1 MSFLPRSGSLA
12 KLVGV
17 LAVVAAMACTGIWY
31 MTSQMQRIDA
41 SYARFLDRE
50 ARAWVAAPR
59 LRSSLVYFQSLVYRI
74 IAETTDD
81 AMKALVPQF
90 DRTAEEALRFA
101 AIIREN
107 APAYEQEVA
116 AIEGGLKTLR
126 EEAKP
131 IIEMALDSAYD
142 KGLELAH
149 QRVNPVIETA
159 IRQSEAIRDRLDAEI
174 AKGSGELGVT
184 TGTTV
189 RTTWMVLGVV
199 LALALVAAF
208 LGTNLAARR
217 RKADMRKLADGFE
230 GAVGKIVQ
238 SVSSAA
244 SGLEGAATTLTR
256 TADTT
261 EQLSTAAA
269 SASEQASNN
278 VQSVA
283 SATDELTASVT
294 EIGRQVQD
302 SSRIAAEAV
311 QRAQKTDARI
321 ADLSHA
327 ASRIGDVVKLIT
339 AIAEQTN
346 LLALNATIE
355 AARAGEAGRGFAVVA
370 SEVKALAGQTAKATD
385 DISAQIASMQTAT
398 HDSVAAIRDIS
409 DTIGRIS
416 QIASTIAAAVE
427 EQGAATAEIARNVQ
441 QAAEGTT
448 QVAANIADVSR
459 GAGETGSASNQVLA
473 SARELAS
480 QGGKLRLEV
489 ESFLATVRAA

>member
-90 DRTAEEALRFA
+90 DRTTGEALRFA

-107 APAYEQEVA
+107 APAHEHDVA
-116 AIEGGLKTLR
+116 AIEGELETLR
-126 EEAKP
+126 QEAKP

-149 QRVNPVIETA
+149 RRVNPVIENA
-159 IRQSEAIRDRLDAEI
+159 IRRAEAIRDRLDAEI
-174 AKGSGELGVT
+174 AKGSGELGAT
-184 TGTTV
+184 TGRTV
-189 RTTWMVLGVV
+189 RTTWTVLGIV
-199 LALALVAAF
+199 LALALAAAF
-208 LGTNLAARR
+208 LGTSLAARR
-217 RKADMRKLADGFE
+217 RKAEMRKLADGFE

-244 SGLEGAATTLTR
+244 SELEGAATSLTC

-261 EQLSTAAA
+261 ERLSTTAT

-294 EIGRQVQD
+294 EIGRQVQELEPD
-302 SSRIAAEAV
+302 RQRGRAAGAEDRRAHRRPVARSEPHRRRGEADYGDRRAD
-311 QRAQKTDARI
+311 QSARAQRHHRGGACR
-321 ADLSHA
+321 
-327 ASRIGDVVKLIT
+327 RG
-339 AIAEQTN
+339 
-346 LLALNATIE
+346 
-355 AARAGEAGRGFAVVA
+355 GRGFAVVA
-370 SEVKALAGQTAKATD
+370 SEVKALAAQTAKATD

-398 HDSVAAIRDIS
+398 HNSVAAIREIGGI
-409 DTIGRIS
+409 IGRIS